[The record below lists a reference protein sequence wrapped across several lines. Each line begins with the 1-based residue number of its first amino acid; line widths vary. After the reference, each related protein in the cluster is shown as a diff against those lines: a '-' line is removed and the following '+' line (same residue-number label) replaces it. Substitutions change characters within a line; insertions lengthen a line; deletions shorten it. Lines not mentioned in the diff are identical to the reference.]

1 MKVLVYEDNLMWS
14 SRLTNALSKL
24 GYEPILASAVSCDA
38 PVAIVN
44 LGAPDLQHLVPLLR
58 EQGIVT
64 LGHAGHKEKELHSLG
79 AEVGCDILATN
90 SELTFKIESLMDRA
104 KTMARR

>member
-14 SRLTNALSKL
+14 SRLTNSLSKL
-24 GYEPILASAVSCDA
+24 GYEPILASEVSNEA
-38 PVAIVN
+38 PIAIVN
-44 LGAPDLQHLVPLLR
+44 LGTFGLQWLVPSLR
-58 EQGIVT
+58 ALGVVT

-90 SELTFKIESLMDRA
+90 SELTFKIESLLQRA
-104 KTMARR
+104 QAMVSA